1 MKITILSDG
10 GWGSALSKVLCDNGH
25 QVVMW
30 GAFPEYIEE
39 MKTTREN
46 RKFLRGV
53 KLHDALEF
61 DSCMAS
67 AVKDADLL
75 VLATPTQYLRGVLTQ
90 LREVYSAGSNA
101 LLVNVAKG
109 IEENTWLRISQ
120 MVAEILPEAPYAVLS
135 GPSHAEEVARGVPTA
150 VTVASAAPGC
160 AELVQQLMMN
170 THFRVYTSC
179 DPIGVQLGGA
189 IKNVMAIAAGVIDG
203 MQLGDNPKAAMMT
216 RAVAEMGRL
225 GAALGGNSATFSGLA
240 GIGDLIVTCCS
251 QYSRNRHVGEEL
263 GKGKKLDQ
271 ILQEMGMSVAEGVAT
286 SRGICALANQVAV
299 EVPICRQIFAIIYED
314 LDPQIAVRNLMTRA
328 ARAEME

>member
-1 MKITILSDG
+1 MKITVIGDG
-10 GWGSALSKVLCDNGH
+10 AWGTALALLLVSNGH
-25 QVVMW
+25 EVNQW
-30 GAFPEYIEE
+30 GPFPEYLQE
-39 MKTTREN
+39 MDEKREN
-46 RKFLRGV
+46 IRFLPGI
-53 KLHDALEF
+53 KLDPRLRLSANPADAADANLWLI
-61 DSCMAS
+61 AS
-67 AVKDADLL
+67 
-75 VLATPTQYLRGVLTQ
+75 PTQYMRKVLEQ
-90 LREVYSAGSNA
+90 FKPYFRPEQHIIL
-101 LLVNVAKG
+101 NVAKG
-109 IEENTWLRISQ
+109 IESESWMRIDEVVTS
-120 MVAEILPEAPYAVLS
+120 ILGDCRFCTLS

-170 THFRVYTSC
+170 THFRVYTSH

-314 LDPQIAVRNLMTRA
+314 LDPKIAVRNLMTRA